1 MLAQHHATIF
11 LCCFFCRYF
20 NAPSFNWNK
29 SYRIIKTFEKQAV
42 EPSVSS
48 LLNNVGPTLLGP
60 FEQAF
65 RILTDL
71 KKNVGKRGRHLG

>member
-1 MLAQHHATIF
+1 M
-11 LCCFFCRYF
+11 
-20 NAPSFNWNK
+20 
-29 SYRIIKTFEKQAV
+29 IIKTFEKQAV

-65 RILTDL
+65 SWPGEACRRALF
-71 KKNVGKRGRHLG
+71 

>member
-1 MLAQHHATIF
+1 MQQFSNSVCAA
-11 LCCFFCRYF
+11 
-20 NAPSFNWNK
+20 SFANTLTQQVSTGINLIGLSK
-29 SYRIIKTFEKQAV
+29 DLKKQAV

-65 RILTDL
+65 R
-71 KKNVGKRGRHLG
+71 